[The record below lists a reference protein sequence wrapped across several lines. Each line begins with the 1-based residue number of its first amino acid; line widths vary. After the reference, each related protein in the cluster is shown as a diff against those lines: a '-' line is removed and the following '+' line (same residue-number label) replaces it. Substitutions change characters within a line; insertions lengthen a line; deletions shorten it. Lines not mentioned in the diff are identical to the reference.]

1 MNRNLFTF
9 LLSVGLLLSPF
20 TLTMAD
26 EPDFSPSVY
35 YRIFTKNGGTRCV
48 DIVGEK
54 SYEGEKLCV
63 WSNIANRTTE
73 DWAIKKVGNYYQFL
87 SRNGGW
93 AINDPTTGEVTATTN
108 TGTQLNLAAVD
119 TNSKS
124 QLWEIV
130 DQGGGYYNIINVY
143 TQHTMN
149 LEGGNNADGTKLISY
164 KSDGSNS
171 TSQNRQWKFV
181 VGDSING
188 NSSDSVQVDTTKN
201 DTIIRRLSNLP
212 HIYIYTKNE
221 APITSKK
228 TWVNATMVYIDEND
242 IITNYD
248 ALEIRGRGNSTWNRN
263 PSKKPYRIRFAKAVE
278 FLGPEYANARNWTLM
293 ANTYDKTL
301 MRNGLTSELSEFC
314 GMEFNVAHKYVDVT
328 LNGEYVGTYHI
339 SDHPEVGDKRVEVPL
354 GTTGTDVSYFMECDG
369 YAEHNY
375 FNTAT
380 KKVPIRI
387 HYPMSLTSA
396 QKTYAE
402 RLVNSFETRLFGNN
416 FTDPEKGYRALV
428 DSVTLA
434 NWYCTIE
441 ICGNL
446 DCFWSLYFYR
456 KAGDPKLYI
465 GPCWDYDIA
474 YANDSR
480 RGDTSKQLMCDVAF
494 ELDRAGSWINR
505 MWEDPWFQQLIN
517 RRYNEIYNA
526 GVKDFLLSKVDSIAA
541 LIDKSQALNFA
552 KYGIRTAEYN
562 ERVFH
567 NTYKE
572 YVDDLRS
579 FINTHCD
586 YLKTA
591 FKKKM
596 SAGPTPPFVSD
607 QKHYYH
613 IISSKADI
621 AVDVT
626 NQNITEGALIS
637 IYANSDT
644 RTSQNWMF
652 VPVGEAYQV
661 LTADTQ
667 YALNDPS
674 PEGTAASSTS
684 SVQLNLSKADN
695 SNTRQLWT
703 IVPQGTEGY
712 YNLINKK
719 SGRTMNLNSG
729 NTSNGTSVISYST
742 DTEKNK
748 TSQNRLWLIEKT
760 ATEIIQTIVEDIN
773 GDGTVDTQDILSI
786 FDFIVQGKPVNAT
799 TIEDVNKDGLVD
811 TQDVLSVYDYIIK
824 H

>member
-1 MNRNLFTF
+1 MNRNFTTSLLGIMLFA
-9 LLSVGLLLSPF
+9 LLPLVTIS
-20 TLTMAD
+20 AD
-26 EPDFSPSVY
+26 EPVFSSSVY
-35 YRIFTKNGGTRCV
+35 YRIITRNGDTRCL
-48 DIVGEK
+48 DIQGEK
-54 SYEGEKLCV
+54 SYEGELICL
-63 WSNIANRTTE
+63 WSNIPTRTTE
-73 DWAIKKVGNYYQFL
+73 DWIVKKVGSYYQFL

-119 TNSKS
+119 PNSKS

-130 DQGGGYYNIINVY
+130 PQDGGYYNIINVH

-149 LEGGNNADGTKLISY
+149 LNGGTNADGTQIISY
-164 KSDGSNS
+164 KSDSSNS
-171 TSQNRQWKFV
+171 TSKNRQWRFTA
-181 VGDSING
+181 GDSINS
-188 NSSDSVQVDTTKN
+188 NIADSVQVDTTKN

-212 HIYIYTKNE
+212 HIYINTKNG
-221 APITSKK
+221 ASITSKK
-228 TWVNATMVYIDEND
+228 TWINATLLYIDEND
-242 IITNYD
+242 VVTNYD
-248 ALEIRGRGNSTWNRN
+248 ALQIRGRGNSTWNRN
-263 PSKKPYRIRFAKAVE
+263 PSKKPYRIKFAQAVE

-328 LNGEYVGTYHI
+328 LNGEYIGTYHI

-354 GTTGTDVSYFMECDG
+354 GTTGTDVSYFLECDG

-375 FNTAT
+375 FNTST
-380 KKVPIRI
+380 KSVPIRI

-396 QKTYAE
+396 QKTYATN
-402 RLVNSFETRLFGNN
+402 LVNKFESTLFSSN
-416 FTDPEKGYRALV
+416 FADAEKGYRALI
-428 DSVTLA
+428 DSVSLA

-480 RGDTSKQLMCDVAF
+480 RGDTSQQLMCDVAF

-526 GVKDFLLSKVDSIAA
+526 GLKDYLLAKVDS
-541 LIDKSQALNFA
+541 LETLLNESQALNFK

-562 ERVFH
+562 ERLFH
-567 NTYKE
+567 NTYGE
-572 YVDDLRS
+572 YVNDLRS

-596 SAGPTPPFVSD
+596 ASGPTPPFVSD
-607 QKHYYH
+607 QNYYYH

-626 NQNITEGALIS
+626 NQSITEGALIS
-637 IYANSDT
+637 MYTNST
-644 RTSQNWMF
+644 SRTSQNWLF
-652 VPVGEAYQV
+652 VPVGETFQV
-661 LTADTQ
+661 LTADAQ

-674 PEGTAASSTS
+674 PDGTAANSTS
-684 SVQLNLSKADN
+684 SVQLNLAKVDN
-695 SNTRQLWT
+695 TNTRQLWT
-703 IVPQGTEGY
+703 IVPQGTAGY

-719 SGRTMNLNSG
+719 SGRTMNLNG
-729 NTSNGTSVISYST
+729 GGTSNGTTVISYST

-748 TSQNRLWLIEKT
+748 TGQNRLWAIEKT
-760 ATEIIQTIVEDIN
+760 NVAVPRTVEDIN

-786 FDFIVQGKPVNAT
+786 YDFIINSKTVDAT
-799 TIEDVNKDGLVD
+799 TKEDVNKDGLVD
-811 TQDVLSVYDYIIK
+811 TQDVLSVYDYIIR